1 MIECVKN
8 DDFWCICV
16 LGMPCKSHWVCV
28 TIFMLSGHTV
38 ACIIDAVM
46 HRERLNSL
54 LVSNMKYKQKCKIR
68 N

>member
-28 TIFMLSGHTV
+28 TIFMLSDVWTHSGMYYRCSNASGETKF
-38 ACIIDAVM
+38 IIGF
-46 HRERLNSL
+46 
-54 LVSNMKYKQKCKIR
+54 KYEI
-68 N
+68 